1 MKKLATAFLCLAIT
15 GAAGVGLR
23 AGGRLESFD
32 ITGMRASPAPGQ
44 VLARVIGIQWDAR
57 SIPVRYVVNTASG
70 MVDTDGV
77 LKVPNPLGPPVL
89 TMAEATVALQSSFN
103 AWNNIPTSYID
114 MRIVG
119 TRSNPALVGFD
130 MVNELSF
137 NTDAAFEA
145 IASSPSVNLIE
156 DSTFVDGDEIG
167 RAHV

>member
-1 MKKLATAFLCLAIT
+1 MKKIATAFLCLAIT

-23 AGGRLESFD
+23 AGGS
-32 ITGMRASPAPGQ
+32 
-44 VLARVIGIQWDAR
+44 ARVLRHHRHAGHR
-57 SIPVRYVVNTASG
+57 RPRPGPGTRHRHPVGCAIDSRAYVVNTASG
-70 MVDTDGV
+70 IVDTDGV

-119 TRSNPALVGFD
+119 TRSNPGLVGFD

-137 NTDAAFEA
+137 YGSGPMGGFTA
-145 IASSPSVNLIE
+145 IASSPS
-156 DSTFVDGDEIG
+156 DEPDRG
-167 RAHV
+167 FDLRRRR